1 MPVDQILSMI
11 FERSYFDLA
20 GFRVLG
26 NCQRSMIA
34 AATIARA
41 LSRACGSPSRVQVS
55 KLLLIRLRD
64 FGRRG

>member
-41 LSRACGSPSRVQVS
+41 LSPACGSPS
-55 KLLLIRLRD
+55 
-64 FGRRG
+64 